1 MMTGGAP
8 PPPAPAPDYP
18 GASGP
23 RRSSTSPE
31 RRGRSRTAERP
42 RQGPVRR
49 IRSTGPGGAQQGQD
63 IDGVMELHR
72 SQERRMLTCGGYRA
86 RRQQESSS
94 QVREMEE
101 LRARTQQMEK
111 TLKWWSDCTA
121 NWREKWTKVRIE
133 RNKAI
138 EEVRETRREADRLAA
153 ERDRVREENE
163 MLRSEVRELRSR
175 GNGEDQSRGNTCR
188 EDSIARNFGIMNSFF
203 MSLSNEAEE
212 VDHTIFQHTDPW
224 LDSNTHPSSTAQE
237 QEKKRQNS
245 CHNIFE
251 ADEDFQRDFFSEFSR
266 PKSVGTIPKSRRKQS
281 TNISDPCLLSCL
293 PSDVLQTSTNTSEL
307 NSVDSGIP
315 DEITTN
321 GQVTATEDPQSSEK
335 TKTSDKDLQNPR
347 VFVER
352 KIEFCE
358 TKPDYRSR
366 VNSLGHN
373 LGHCRG
379 INNNNNHNNSNI
391 ELINSKL
398 SKTQEEL
405 GSLKIA
411 HGKLQK
417 VLSEK
422 ASELSHAV
430 RKAEVYEREAK
441 KLRYKLDEVRRQ
453 QRQDR
458 QDRTSSEKECNK
470 ANREKVSFERR
481 KNISDSITNN
491 QTGRE
496 KIPNLVKIL
505 NEDIYDEVEDI
516 AAASTTTHDTDD
528 KNIYD
533 VPRNNEHTKGPQ
545 EDVPKGEEP
554 MPDKDNSEIIKN
566 KSDDNKK
573 SVVDNNQN
581 SDDPCSNHAI
591 YATVNLEMKKNS
603 KRQKD
608 CSNGNLLISEKENIV
623 AMI

>member
-1 MMTGGAP
+1 M
-8 PPPAPAPDYP
+8 
-18 GASGP
+18 
-23 RRSSTSPE
+23 
-31 RRGRSRTAERP
+31 
-42 RQGPVRR
+42 
-49 IRSTGPGGAQQGQD
+49 
-63 IDGVMELHR
+63 
-72 SQERRMLTCGGYRA
+72 
-86 RRQQESSS
+86 
-94 QVREMEE
+94 
-101 LRARTQQMEK
+101 
-111 TLKWWSDCTA
+111 
-121 NWREKWTKVRIE
+121 
-133 RNKAI
+133 
-138 EEVRETRREADRLAA
+138 
-153 ERDRVREENE
+153 
-163 MLRSEVRELRSR
+163 
-175 GNGEDQSRGNTCR
+175 
-188 EDSIARNFGIMNSFF
+188 
-203 MSLSNEAEE
+203 
-212 VDHTIFQHTDPW
+212 
-224 LDSNTHPSSTAQE
+224 
-237 QEKKRQNS
+237 
-245 CHNIFE
+245 
-251 ADEDFQRDFFSEFSR
+251 
-266 PKSVGTIPKSRRKQS
+266 
-281 TNISDPCLLSCL
+281 
-293 PSDVLQTSTNTSEL
+293 
-307 NSVDSGIP
+307 
-315 DEITTN
+315 
-321 GQVTATEDPQSSEK
+321 TEDPQSSEK

-379 INNNNNHNNSNI
+379 TNNNNNNNNNI
-391 ELINSKL
+391 ELNQINSKL

-453 QRQDR
+453 QRQYR

-470 ANREKVSFERR
+470 ANREKVSSERR

-491 QTGRE
+491 QAGPE

-505 NEDIYDEVEDI
+505 KEDIYDELEDI
-516 AAASTTTHDTDD
+516 AGSTTTNDTDV

-533 VPRNNEHTKGPQ
+533 VPQNNEHTKDP
-545 EDVPKGEEP
+545 EEVVPKEKEP